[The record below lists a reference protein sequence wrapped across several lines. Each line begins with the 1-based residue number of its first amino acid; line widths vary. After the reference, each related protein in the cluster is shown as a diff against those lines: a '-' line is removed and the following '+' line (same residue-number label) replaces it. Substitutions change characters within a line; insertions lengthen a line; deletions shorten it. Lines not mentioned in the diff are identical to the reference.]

1 MNNNLLPLPK
11 QSNFTFYASVVLF
24 TIFMLIMFSFMKEY
38 EDKIIALESVK
49 TACIETNVSRNP
61 NETHVFCGKIV
72 K

>member
-1 MNNNLLPLPK
+1 MVTMIKK
-11 QSNFTFYASVVLF
+11 QSNFTFYASVILF
-24 TIFMLIMFSFMKEY
+24 TIFILIIFSFIKEY

-61 NETHVFCGKIV
+61 NEVHIFCGRIV